1 MLTYFVT
8 AHGYC
13 LHGYCLDVI
22 RYWLLTAEGK
32 EWKSR
37 RAEAL
42 ALEARA
48 KKMQAAKEKEL
59 QIKQQAEKK
68 AAEAEA
74 KQSARDAKKDEQ
86 LKVEAAK
93 RVELPVS
100 DSSFY
105 RERLGLEPELN
116 PGLRLVPVQDVS
128 QAEFLEVV
136 RASF

>member
-1 MLTYFVT
+1 MRIAT
-8 AHGYC
+8 AKHSECSPTDSEQVGTRKN
-13 LHGYCLDVI
+13 LSVP
-22 RYWLLTAEGK
+22 TEMP
-32 EWKSR
+32 R
-37 RAEAL
+37 R
-42 ALEARA
+42 
-48 KKMQAAKEKEL
+48 
-59 QIKQQAEKK
+59 

-116 PGLRLVPVQDVS
+116 PGLRLVPVQDVL
-128 QAEFLEVV
+128 QAG
-136 RASF
+136 